1 MSEQQLPE
9 SPRLNGVVATGR
21 PDNATVRAIF
31 HRCWSRAT
39 SSPDYDKQDWRALG
53 EVLSRLGYTGV

>member
-1 MSEQQLPE
+1 MSEQQPPE
-9 SPRLNGVVATGR
+9 STLPNNVTAAGR
-21 PDNATVRAIF
+21 PDNATVREIF

-39 SSPDYDKQDWRALG
+39 ASPDYDKQDWRALG